1 MTSGTSTASPKAA
14 ESDAKRRV
22 TGDLPAPR
30 VERGARMLFGVRN
43 PVSGALLGPSGHVQ
57 TFSPR
62 PHREREREG
71 FRWEAEMTA
80 LVAGQVQR
88 LMPRGGAHLVIGELP
103 AAQGIADIVAV
114 RFDVEAVGRRL
125 ASGVR
130 PVTSP
135 LRVRVLHLL
144 REDRVL
150 LISTLAARLGT
161 NAQALTR
168 STLGPLADLGL
179 VELTPDAIRS
189 TGAWRPAAAHVTA
202 VELKLAKWRDALRQA
217 DNFAISAD
225 RAWLVLDASKAAAA
239 VRESAFIAGFGVG
252 LAVVEPMGDLR
263 VIAAPRGRRPERWLR
278 ALMAEQA
285 WASAEL
291 EVAAAFGGVR
301 LHQRTP
307 ALEMPRID
315 ARSVVRREAVAERD
329 RLVEPV
335 RDETATLSNGYS
347 GKRGGLFSRVAELVA
362 FSEREVVRSAHLGAL
377 GTGTRLVLKLID
389 QMLVNAPLHVAHEL
403 RLEVREGGSLGL
415 SHRCWEPVNPR
426 SCRHATAEAPGTP
439 AHSEPAEPT

>member
-1 MTSGTSTASPKAA
+1 
-14 ESDAKRRV
+14 
-22 TGDLPAPR
+22 
-30 VERGARMLFGVRN
+30 
-43 PVSGALLGPSGHVQ
+43 
-57 TFSPR
+57 
-62 PHREREREG
+62 
-71 FRWEAEMTA
+71 MTA

-114 RFDVEAVGRRL
+114 RFDVEAVSRRL

-225 RAWLVLDASKAAAA
+225 RAWLVLDAS
-239 VRESAFIAGFGVG
+239 S
-252 LAVVEPMGDLR
+252 
-263 VIAAPRGRRPERWLR
+263 
-278 ALMAEQA
+278 
-285 WASAEL
+285 
-291 EVAAAFGGVR
+291 
-301 LHQRTP
+301 
-307 ALEMPRID
+307 
-315 ARSVVRREAVAERD
+315 
-329 RLVEPV
+329 
-335 RDETATLSNGYS
+335 LSF
-347 GKRGGLFSRVAELVA
+347 R
-362 FSEREVVRSAHLGAL
+362 
-377 GTGTRLVLKLID
+377 
-389 QMLVNAPLHVAHEL
+389 
-403 RLEVREGGSLGL
+403 
-415 SHRCWEPVNPR
+415 
-426 SCRHATAEAPGTP
+426 
-439 AHSEPAEPT
+439 